1 MLVLYTYFFFY
12 KIGRHAFCGATDT
25 RFGILVTD
33 ALGFNA
39 RVNLIAHV
47 RRNSR
52 KNNGNVC
59 DYLRELQKPC
69 RMLLTLYINHYH
81 YNCPLPDSYNGVQCS
96 FCQRDNFNLWCKFRR
111 ILNMKNYSILVSY
124 MFYCWRESGS
134 PKQYSE
140 SHINFLEVQASHSE
154 FYYPD
159 VPPLSFQHHLL
170 QFKSMRYKPV

>member
-1 MLVLYTYFFFY
+1 MSFVGPLISVLEFWWQMPWVLMPGW
-12 KIGRHAFCGATDT
+12 ILSLMWDGIHA
-25 RFGILVTD
+25 
-33 ALGFNA
+33 
-39 RVNLIAHV
+39 
-47 RRNSR
+47 

-69 RMLLTLYINHYH
+69 RMLLTLYINHCH

-111 ILNMKNYSILVSY
+111 ILNMKNYSILVSC

-140 SHINFLEVQASHSE
+140 VTHYFLEVQASHSG

-170 QFKSMRYKPV
+170 KFKSMRHKPV